1 MEHDWQAAF
10 ERCPP
15 YGEGAGAYG
24 SEDVKLLAEMERSM
38 ECLLRWLETE
48 GVYHLNQYLTATG
61 SMSAASA
68 VITITAACSTVP
80 GRPWMSGWRNTARR
94 RAGAC
99 PAALP
104 PHTGKHTDRYARA
117 AHGPPVFR
125 AGRVPRR
132 GLTCTMPRAVI

>member
-48 GVYHLNQYLTATG
+48 GVYHLNQYLTAYRQY
-61 SMSAASA
+61 
-68 VITITAACSTVP
+68 V
-80 GRPWMSGWRNTARR
+80 RR
-94 RAGAC
+94 QCRYYYYRGMLHGTREALDAWQEEYGA
-99 PAALP
+99 P
-104 PHTGKHTDRYARA
+104 
-117 AHGPPVFR
+117 
-125 AGRVPRR
+125 
-132 GLTCTMPRAVI
+132 